1 MQLLQDS
8 VYPGPTSCR
17 HYRDLRLQRKNGG
30 FRATQR
36 ARVHQHSTSRRDQ
49 EGPTEDTGCSLGGNA
64 GKADYTGRKD
74 TFAPKPLYRHC
85 DSKSDRV
92 RRSLSAS
99 RGTARPVPGETPA
112 RIPFTYG
119 GSRDNATPYVSR
131 SGGHSLRS
139 RYGFEDDS
147 RASEDC

>member
-1 MQLLQDS
+1 MPSTCLEPGRAEDRRCGADLPDDYWPSKEGNRWEGSCSRKGHACYPSKFTHSLRRLSRACQDT
-8 VYPGPTSCR
+8 V
-17 HYRDLRLQRKNGG
+17 
-30 FRATQR
+30 
-36 ARVHQHSTSRRDQ
+36 
-49 EGPTEDTGCSLGGNA
+49 
-64 GKADYTGRKD
+64 
-74 TFAPKPLYRHC
+74 APKPLYRHC

-99 RGTARPVPGETPA
+99 RGTARPVPSETPA
-112 RIPFTYG
+112 RIPFTNR